1 MKKWISVM
9 LLISMVMTL
18 AIAGSPAAS
27 AEGSEAA
34 DLASNIARANID
46 TVIYL
51 DYAAGINAGVYKW
64 VLSEDGE
71 YYALAAV
78 DENGEPIKA
87 QETAINVGANNAERG
102 DRACAGRL
110 RPCGRVHERQY
121 HQSLQS
127 DHGDLCTCRLYDD
140 RHRRQCDRDRP

>member
-27 AEGSEAA
+27 AEGYEAA
-34 DLASNIARANID
+34 DLASNIASANID

-87 QETAINVGANNAERG
+87 QETAINVGANNEERG
-102 DRACAGRL
+102 GN
-110 RPCGRVHERQY
+110 RQDAVNL
-121 HQSLQS
+121 S
-127 DHGDLCTCRLYDD
+127 HGLHGLYSF
-140 RHRRQCDRDRP
+140 